1 MKTALKLVALVISIC
16 VNAQI
21 KDLAEISSGEMVN
34 FQAITPENEGNFFGY
49 FTLYNLGDAS
59 KTSKKFE
66 YVILYQL

>member
-1 MKTALKLVALVISIC
+1 MKTALKLVALVISIF

-34 FQAITPENEGNFFGY
+34 FQAITSENEGNLFGY
-49 FTLYNLGDAS
+49 FTLYNLGDVS